1 MTISTRSLL
10 AGVALV
16 PIVSAAFA
24 TAASAQAARD
34 FSIAAGPMDG
44 ALVAYA
50 RQADVQLLYTAELVA
65 GLQTPGVSGRHAPDA
80 ALDRLL
86 TGTGVTWS
94 RSRPGVVVLRRAA
107 AGQPLSIGAMAVCV
121 AGNRGSQ
128 RPHPHGYGGTT
139 VRQISSHGLRGG
151 GSGV

>member
-1 MTISTRSLL
+1 MIIHQ
-10 AGVALV
+10 
-16 PIVSAAFA
+16 PAAKE

-86 TGTGVTWS
+86 TGTGVVPDNDFTLAAQDVVRIHVS
-94 RSRPGVVVLRRAA
+94 GIGAIENPVVV
-107 AGQPLSIGAMAVCV
+107 V
-121 AGNRGSQ
+121 
-128 RPHPHGYGGTT
+128 
-139 VRQISSHGLRGG
+139 
-151 GSGV
+151 